1 MATTPRSVRVSG
13 FSGCDRRRRHAATA
27 HTRAVDLIHDNA
39 AKMLTPVTTRDGAP
53 LATRAATAT
62 LSRARRLTA
71 ATPTATAT
79 CATTNISARRPRR
92 LVLAAI
98 TRRLHVSPPRCGP
111 RPRRDRQQTARR
123 PRLRRALALSVFPS
137 VQWQYRFAFRFL
149 LVFRSFPARFRRT
162 RRQLDAV
169 VRALRGYVMI
179 TATGDPDENDAC
191 EGEGLA
197 FDDDDEADQAPPP
210 PPQLKDEMRSCKMAP
225 QSATQKTPRLVPG
238 MGASDLEARWRAD
251 DALPQ
256 DLRGLLYK
264 LISSDSR
271 LFPLG
276 SAHTSWHPI
285 IIIVYIY

>member
-1 MATTPRSVRVSG
+1 M
-13 FSGCDRRRRHAATA
+13 FSPPLHAACTSRRRDAVHV
-27 HTRAVDLIHDNA
+27 RAETDN
-39 AKMLTPVTTRDGAP
+39 KPRDD
-53 LATRAATAT
+53 
-62 LSRARRLTA
+62 
-71 ATPTATAT
+71 
-79 CATTNISARRPRR
+79 
-92 LVLAAI
+92 
-98 TRRLHVSPPRCGP
+98 
-111 RPRRDRQQTARR
+111 RDYDVHSLYQ
-123 PRLRRALALSVFPS
+123 
-137 VQWQYRFAFRFL
+137 
-149 LVFRSFPARFRRT
+149 SFPAQFRRT

-169 VRALRGYVMI
+169 VRALRSYVMI
-179 TATGDPDENDAC
+179 TATGDPDEDDAC

-251 DALPQ
+251 DALLQ